1 MTALPS
7 PKGILFDMGNTL
19 LRQVR
24 FDIPKGQARLLEI
37 AHNPRNIT
45 IGDFEAVA
53 GDPNLQEQWD
63 IRDKALLEFPMTSFD
78 RLVSD
83 SLGLTYDIPIEE
95 VQIEFLRAA
104 YEVIPEPGI
113 YEALAHLKSLCLPM
127 GAVCNSSFSGRCLA
141 LDFERHGMLDFF
153 RFIMSSADYGVRKP
167 HPAIFRAASSK
178 LGIAPRDI
186 WFIGDTLQADIAG
199 ALRTGMTAIWY
210 CPDGEADTAIA
221 PHAILR
227 RWRDLP
233 SLLSAL

>member
-1 MTALPS
+1 
-7 PKGILFDMGNTL
+7 LFDMGNTL

-24 FDIPKGQARLLEI
+24 FDIPKGQARLLEL
-37 AHNPRNIT
+37 AHNPRHVT
-45 IGDFEAVA
+45 IDDYEALA
-53 GDPNLQEQWD
+53 GHPDLQEQWV

-83 SLGLTYDIPIEE
+83 SLGLTYDIPIED

-113 YEALAHLKSLCLPM
+113 CESLAHLKSLCLPM

-153 RFIMSSADYGVRKP
+153 RFIMSSADYGIRKP
-167 HPAIFRAASSK
+167 HPAIFRAAASK
-178 LGIAPRDI
+178 LGVAARDI
-186 WFIGDTLQADIAG
+186 WFIGDTLDADIAG
-199 ALRTGMTAIWY
+199 ALCAGMTAIWY
-210 CPDGEADTAIA
+210 CPDREACTAIA

-227 RWRDLP
+227 HWRDLP
-233 SLLSAL
+233 GLLGAV